1 MAARFDMRAA
11 TPATGAEYQL
21 DESDAIISKGDLN
34 GRITYVNQG
43 FVKLSG
49 YTEAEVLGA
58 PQSILAHPDTPQQVF
73 DDFLRTVKANKT
85 WAGVTQGR
93 RKNGDCFWVEMT
105 ASPLFVNR
113 RVAGYITIRTKAGRE
128 RVDAARSAY
137 QAMKAG
143 SLELDISEGRIIRR
157 TRLRRFPALDQFS
170 LAARM
175 HACAALL
182 AIAFVLN
189 SLTHL
194 SGDLAGMGWPLF
206 VNASG
211 LLLALLLPLFLA
223 RAIGRPLAQ
232 VERLIDDMSEGNLS
246 HRIDAYG
253 NGEIARIMH
262 ALRILQTNLKLLVS
276 QIKETTELVN
286 GGAHQIASSNADLSA
301 RTEAQASSLQQAAT
315 SLEQLTSTVAQNSDN
330 AHEANRRAVAT
341 SGIAANGKRA
351 VGAVIQTMGSIKD
364 SSRKI
369 SEIVGVIDG
378 IAFQT
383 NILALNAAVEAAR
396 AGQQGRGFAVVAS
409 EVRGLAQRSADAAG
423 EIKILIDHAER
434 EVEAGS
440 RLADDAG
447 TTITEI
453 VAAVEQVTLFM
464 GDISAASREQS
475 IGIGQVNMAVA
486 AMERTTEQNAHMV
499 EQAQAQSRHM
509 QGQARKLAQLVSSFT
524 LSRKC

>member
-1 MAARFDMRAA
+1 MATAA
-11 TPATGAEYQL
+11 PDTSAEYLL
-21 DESDAIISKGDLN
+21 DDADTIISKGDLN
-34 GRITYVNQG
+34 GRITYVNHG
-43 FVKLSG
+43 FVTLSG

-93 RKNGDCFWVEMT
+93 RKNGDSFWVEMT
-105 ASPLFVNR
+105 ASPIFVNR

-128 RVDAARSAY
+128 RIDAARRAY

-143 SLELDISEGRIIRR
+143 SRELDISEGRIVRR
-157 TRLRRFPALDQFS
+157 TRLRRWPALAQLS

-182 AIAFVLN
+182 ATVFVLN
-189 SLTHL
+189 SLAHL
-194 SGDLAGMGWPLF
+194 SGDLAGMGWPLLA
-206 VNASG
+206 NAGG
-211 LLLALLLPLFLA
+211 LLLALLLPLLLA
-223 RAIGRPLAQ
+223 RAVSAPLAQ
-232 VERLIDDMSEGNLS
+232 VKRLIDDMSEGDLS

-286 GGAHQIASSNADLSA
+286 GGAHQIASGNADLSA
-301 RTEAQASSLQQAAT
+301 RTESQASSLQQAAA
-315 SLEQLTSTVAQNSDN
+315 SLEQLTSTVAQNSEN

-341 SGIAANGKRA
+341 SGIADSGKRA
-351 VGAVIQTMGSIKD
+351 VGAVIQTMGSIRD

-369 SEIVGVIDG
+369 GAIVGVIDG

-396 AGQQGRGFAVVAS
+396 AGEQGRGFAVVAG
-409 EVRGLAQRSADAAG
+409 EVRGLAQRSAEAARQ
-423 EIKILIDHAER
+423 IKTLIGHAER

-440 RLADDAG
+440 RLVDDAG
-447 TTITEI
+447 ATITEI
-453 VAAVEQVTLFM
+453 VAAVQQVTLYM

-475 IGIGQVNMAVA
+475 IGIGQVNTAVA
-486 AMERTTEQNAHMV
+486 AMERTTGQNAHMA
-499 EQAQAQSRHM
+499 EQAQAQSRRM
-509 QGQARKLAQLVSSFT
+509 QDQARKLAQLVSTFT
-524 LSRKC
+524 LHRKC